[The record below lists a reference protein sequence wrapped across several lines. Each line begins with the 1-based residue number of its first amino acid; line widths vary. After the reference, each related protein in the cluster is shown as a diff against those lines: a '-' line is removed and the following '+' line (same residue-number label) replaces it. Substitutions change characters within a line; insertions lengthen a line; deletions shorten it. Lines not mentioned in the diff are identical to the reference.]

1 MAEIRS
7 NPKLY
12 MQQQDI
18 FSVQPAAGH
27 IFSPTLRSTDTIAHQ
42 IINFDNGGKNTV
54 REDTL
59 TTSLSVGHSVEHPRR
74 RRRCHPTLAE
84 PAPACRCARLGEQ
97 WDDEEGSGARRG
109 TIIRRKPRHR
119 GSCRSE
125 PGCNTWRER
134 KDGDGE
140 RGASERWEEI
150 ATKLSARAGGGNSGW
165 GHTARKSTRFSSPIA
180 WSPLGWALVA
190 RFGPFTCTYGAV
202 FVCSACG
209 FGPQVGHGCIWY
221 SGVAVWVFR
230 LPKKFRLSHLI
241 FLQKYCFQ
249 IDTPN
254 LTLELN
260 NDKVYHICF

>member
-12 MQQQDI
+12 STCSSRTSFQSNQQQGI
-18 FSVQPAAGH
+18 F
-27 IFSPTLRSTDTIAHQ
+27 FSPTLRSTDTIAHQ

-74 RRRCHPTLAE
+74 RRRCHPTPAE
-84 PAPACRCARLGEQ
+84 PAPACRCARLGER

-140 RGASERWEEI
+140 RGASER
-150 ATKLSARAGGGNSGW
+150 
-165 GHTARKSTRFSSPIA
+165 
-180 WSPLGWALVA
+180 
-190 RFGPFTCTYGAV
+190 
-202 FVCSACG
+202 
-209 FGPQVGHGCIWY
+209 
-221 SGVAVWVFR
+221 
-230 LPKKFRLSHLI
+230 
-241 FLQKYCFQ
+241 
-249 IDTPN
+249 
-254 LTLELN
+254 
-260 NDKVYHICF
+260 